1 MENKV
6 PKIHLDPNALE
17 ADFDVLLR
25 SKYDIFF
32 RRIVEFV
39 LDKIEGKETS
49 DMLAILVDDEGIEYE
64 MVLPEQ
70 GYEKSLNKAM
80 QYFEE
85 IEEFE
90 TCDLIKQ
97 MAKQIKQI

>member
-1 MENKV
+1 MQNKI
-6 PKIHLDPNALE
+6 PRIHLDPNTLE
-17 ADFDVLLR
+17 ADFDVLLK

-39 LDKIEGKETS
+39 LDRIEGTETS
-49 DMLAILVDDEGIEYE
+49 DMLAILVDDEGAEYE
-64 MVLPEQ
+64 MALPKV
-70 GYEKSLNKAM
+70 GYRKSLNKAM
-80 QYFEE
+80 KYFEE

-97 MAKQIKQI
+97 MTKQI

>member
-17 ADFDVLLR
+17 ADFDILLM

-39 LDKIEGKETS
+39 LDRIEGNETS
-49 DMLAILVDDEGIEYE
+49 DMLAILVDDEGAEYE
-64 MVLPEQ
+64 MSLPEK
-70 GYEKSLNKAM
+70 GYGKSLNKAIK
-80 QYFEE
+80 YFEQ

-97 MAKQIKQI
+97 MIKQL

>member
-1 MENKV
+1 MQNKI
-6 PKIHLDPNALE
+6 PRIHLDPNTLE
-17 ADFDVLLR
+17 ADFDVLLK

-39 LDKIEGKETS
+39 LDRIEGNETS
-49 DMLAILVDDEGIEYE
+49 DMLAILVDDEGAEYE
-64 MVLPEQ
+64 MALPKA
-70 GYEKSLNKAM
+70 GYKKSLNKAM
-80 QYFEE
+80 KYFEE

-97 MAKQIKQI
+97 MTKQL

>member
-1 MENKV
+1 MENKIPEIHID
-6 PKIHLDPNALE
+6 PKALE
-17 ADFDVLLR
+17 RDFDELLM

-39 LDKIEGKETS
+39 LDRIEGNETS
-49 DMLAILVDDEGIEYE
+49 DMLAILVDDEGAEYE
-64 MVLPEQ
+64 MALPKA
-70 GYEKSLNKAM
+70 GYKKSLNKAM
-80 QYFEE
+80 KYFEE

-97 MAKQIKQI
+97 MTKQL

>member
-1 MENKV
+1 MENKI

-17 ADFDVLLR
+17 ADFDILLM

-39 LDKIEGKETS
+39 LDRIEGNETS
-49 DMLAILVDDEGIEYE
+49 DMLAILVDDEGAEYE
-64 MVLPEQ
+64 MSLPEK
-70 GYEKSLNKAM
+70 GYGKSLNKAIK
-80 QYFEE
+80 YFEQ

-97 MAKQIKQI
+97 MIKQL

>member
-17 ADFDVLLR
+17 ADFDHLLM
-25 SKYDIFF
+25 SKYDLFF

-39 LDKIEGKETS
+39 LDRIEGKETS
-49 DMLAILVDDEGIEYE
+49 DMLAILVDDEGAEYE
-64 MVLPEQ
+64 MALPRK
-70 GYEKSLNKAM
+70 GYKKSLNKAII
-80 QYFEE
+80 YFEQ

-97 MAKQIKQI
+97 MTEQL

>member
-1 MENKV
+1 MSKV
-6 PKIHLDPNALE
+6 PRLHIDPKVLE
-17 ADFDVLLR
+17 SDFDMLLM

-39 LDKIEGKETS
+39 LDRIENRETN
-49 DMLAILVDDEGIEYE
+49 MTLAILIDDKGVEYE
-64 MVLPEQ
+64 MSLPPE
-70 GYEKSLNKAM
+70 GYTKSLNKARI
-80 QYFEE
+80 YFEK

-97 MAKQIKQI
+97 MIKQL

>member
-1 MENKV
+1 MQNKI
-6 PKIHLDPNALE
+6 PRIHLDPNTLE
-17 ADFDVLLR
+17 ADFDVLLK

-39 LDKIEGKETS
+39 LDRIEGNETS
-49 DMLAILVDDEGIEYE
+49 DMLAILVDDEGDEYE
-64 MVLPEQ
+64 MALPKP
-70 GYEKSLNKAM
+70 GYRKSLNKAM
-80 QYFEE
+80 KYFEE

-97 MAKQIKQI
+97 MTKQL

>member
-1 MENKV
+1 MTDNKV
-6 PKIHLDPNALE
+6 PKIQIDPSVLE
-17 ADFDVLLR
+17 SDFEMLLM

-39 LDKIEGKETS
+39 LDRMEGHES
-49 DMLAILVDDEGIEYE
+49 DELLAILIDDEGLEYH
-64 MVLPEQ
+64 MSLPKE
-70 GYEKSLNKAM
+70 GYNKSLNKALK
-80 QYFEE
+80 YFEK

-97 MAKQIKQI
+97 MINKI

>member
-17 ADFDVLLR
+17 ADFDILLM

-39 LDKIEGKETS
+39 LDRIEGNETS
-49 DMLAILVDDEGIEYE
+49 DMLAILVDNEGAEYE
-64 MVLPEQ
+64 MSLPEK
-70 GYEKSLNKAM
+70 GYKKSLNKAIK
-80 QYFEE
+80 YFEQ

-97 MAKQIKQI
+97 MIKQL

>member
-1 MENKV
+1 MDNKV
-6 PKIHLDPNALE
+6 PKIHLDPNSLE
-17 ADFDVLLR
+17 ADFDRLLM

-39 LDKIEGKETS
+39 LDRLEGNETS
-49 DMLAILVDDEGIEYE
+49 EMLAILVDDEGAEYE
-64 MVLPEQ
+64 MALPKA
-70 GYEKSLNKAM
+70 GYKKSLNKAM
-80 QYFEE
+80 KYFEE

-97 MAKQIKQI
+97 MTKQL

>member
-64 MVLPEQ
+64 MVLPGQ

>member
-17 ADFDVLLR
+17 ADFDHLLM
-25 SKYDIFF
+25 SKYDLFF

-39 LDKIEGKETS
+39 LDRIEGKETS
-49 DMLAILVDDEGIEYE
+49 DMLAILVDDEGAEYE
-64 MVLPEQ
+64 MALPRK
-70 GYEKSLNKAM
+70 GYRKSLNKAM
-80 QYFEE
+80 KYFEE

-97 MAKQIKQI
+97 MTKQL

>member
-1 MENKV
+1 MDNKI
-6 PKIHLDPNALE
+6 PKIYLDPNALE
-17 ADFDVLLR
+17 ADFDYLLM

-39 LDKIEGKETS
+39 LDHLEGNETS
-49 DMLAILVDDEGIEYE
+49 EMLAILVDDEGVEYE
-64 MVLPEQ
+64 MSLPKQ
-70 GYEKSLNKAM
+70 GYSKSLNKAIK
-80 QYFEE
+80 YFEQ

-97 MAKQIKQI
+97 MTKKL

>member
-6 PKIHLDPNALE
+6 PKIHLDPKALE
-17 ADFDVLLR
+17 ANFDVLLKD
-25 SKYDIFF
+25 KYDIFF

-39 LDKIEGKETS
+39 LDRIEGAETS
-49 DMLAILVDDEGIEYE
+49 DRLAILVDNEGDEYE
-64 MVLPEQ
+64 MCLPTS
-70 GYEKSLNKAM
+70 GYTKSLNKAM
-80 QYFEE
+80 IYFEE

-97 MAKQIKQI
+97 MIPQL

>member
-1 MENKV
+1 MQNKI
-6 PKIHLDPNALE
+6 PRIHLDPNTLE
-17 ADFDVLLR
+17 ADFDVLLK

-39 LDKIEGKETS
+39 LDRIEGNETS
-49 DMLAILVDDEGIEYE
+49 DMLAILVDDEGAEYE
-64 MVLPEQ
+64 MALPKA
-70 GYEKSLNKAM
+70 GYKKSLNKAM
-80 QYFEE
+80 KYFEE

-97 MAKQIKQI
+97 MTKQI

>member
-6 PKIHLDPNALE
+6 PEIHIDPKILE
-17 ADFDVLLR
+17 ADFNRLLM

-39 LDKIEGKETS
+39 LEKIEGKNGS
-49 DMLAILVDDEGIEYE
+49 DLLAILVDDEGEKYD
-64 MVLPEQ
+64 MTLPKK
-70 GYEKSLNKAM
+70 GYRKSLNKAIK
-80 QYFEE
+80 YFEE

-97 MAKQIKQI
+97 MTKQL

>member
-6 PKIHLDPNALE
+6 PEIHIDPASLQ
-17 ADFDVLLR
+17 ADFEILLM

-39 LDKIEGKETS
+39 LDRIEGKET
-49 DMLAILVDDEGIEYE
+49 DELLAILVDDDGVKYN
-64 MVLPEQ
+64 MDLPKS
-70 GYEKSLNKAM
+70 GYKKSLSKAIK
-80 QYFEE
+80 YFEK

-97 MAKQIKQI
+97 MIKQI

>member
-6 PKIHLDPNALE
+6 PKIHLDPNSLE
-17 ADFDVLLR
+17 ADFDQLLMA
-25 SKYDIFF
+25 KYDMFF

-39 LDKIEGKETS
+39 LDRIENNETS
-49 DMLAILVDDEGIEYE
+49 DMLAILVDDEGAEYE
-64 MVLPEQ
+64 MALPKQ
-70 GYEKSLNKAM
+70 GYGKSLNKAIK
-80 QYFEE
+80 YFEQ

-97 MAKQIKQI
+97 MLKQL

>member
-6 PKIHLDPNALE
+6 PKIHLDPKALE
-17 ADFDVLLR
+17 SNFDVLLKD
-25 SKYDIFF
+25 KYDIFF

-39 LDKIEGKETS
+39 LDRIEGAETS
-49 DMLAILVDDEGIEYE
+49 DRLAILVDNEGDEYE
-64 MVLPEQ
+64 MCLPAS
-70 GYEKSLNKAM
+70 GYTKSLNKAM
-80 QYFEE
+80 IYFEE

-97 MAKQIKQI
+97 MIPQL